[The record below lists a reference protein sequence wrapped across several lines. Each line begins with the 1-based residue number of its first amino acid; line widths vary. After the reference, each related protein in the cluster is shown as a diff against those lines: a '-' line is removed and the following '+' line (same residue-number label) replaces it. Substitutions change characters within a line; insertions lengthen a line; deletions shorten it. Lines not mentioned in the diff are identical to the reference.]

1 MIYLGID
8 PGLDGALAAITP
20 DGSKPY
26 WVSDTPTL
34 TIVGQAGKK
43 RDYAVATMAEYL
55 EVALGPDKDSVE
67 KKIHAFIE
75 NVHSSP
81 QMGVRSAWTMGYGS
95 GVWIGML
102 AALHIP
108 FTPVTPQR
116 WKKLM
121 LDGMGHE
128 KDASIAR
135 AQQLFPKAD
144 IRLKKH
150 DGRAEALLIAEFGR
164 RTHGGQ

>member
-1 MIYLGID
+1 MIYIGID
-8 PGLDGALAAITP
+8 PGLDGALAAVNTA
-20 DGSKPY
+20 GATGY
-26 WVSDTPTL
+26 WVNDTPTL
-34 TIVGQAGKK
+34 TIASKTGNK
-43 RDYAVATMAEYL
+43 RDYAVAYMVEYL
-55 EVALGPDKDSVE
+55 ETALGPDKDNPG

-102 AALHIP
+102 AAMHIP

-150 DGRAEALLIAEFGR
+150 DGRAEALLIAEYGR
-164 RTHGGQ
+164 KTHGQ